1 MEQYQR
7 MDEDNV
13 GICRECQAEREQT
26 EPDAENYLCEECG
39 QHAVDGVMNWL
50 MHGHIVIIG

>member
-1 MEQYQR
+1 